1 MTFLKI
7 RYNGIGYN
15 RTLSWYSMIFGNYQY
30 QRKVDFKIFSSLMD
44 GCFFKKVLAH
54 KFGAKNNAK
63 GPFSIKYQSP
73 FGGHSAFQKPQ

>member
-1 MTFLKI
+1 
-7 RYNGIGYN
+7 
-15 RTLSWYSMIFGNYQY
+15 
-30 QRKVDFKIFSSLMD
+30 MD